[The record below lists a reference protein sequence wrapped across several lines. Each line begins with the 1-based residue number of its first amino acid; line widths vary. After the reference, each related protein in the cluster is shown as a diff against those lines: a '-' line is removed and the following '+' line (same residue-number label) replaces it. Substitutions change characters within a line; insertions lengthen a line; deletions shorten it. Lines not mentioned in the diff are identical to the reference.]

1 VKSLALPSRVPR
13 PATVSAV
20 LTDLIERHGA
30 ESEAQV
36 ARESASLYH
45 RAKYGQVAW
54 KGVLPAYL
62 CREPG
67 Q

>member
-1 VKSLALPSRVPR
+1 
-13 PATVSAV
+13 V